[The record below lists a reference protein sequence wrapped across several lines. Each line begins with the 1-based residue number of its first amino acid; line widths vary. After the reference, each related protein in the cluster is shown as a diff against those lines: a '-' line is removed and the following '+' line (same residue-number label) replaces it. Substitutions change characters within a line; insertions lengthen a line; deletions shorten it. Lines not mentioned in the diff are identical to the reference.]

1 MSEELKPCP
10 FCGGKAVIEVI
21 EPHRHIICKMPVYK
35 GGAFIECTEC
45 GCAISG
51 ETETEATEKWN
62 RRMNDPEKVVK
73 QLEEYRSEMEQ
84 FGCDGILTDMIEIV
98 KGGGTDADQTDF
110 VQYRDGSG
118 DSGRKKELYKA
129 DYETTTYS
137 TLWNAVCDDKIIN
150 VN

>member
-21 EPHRHIICKMPVYK
+21 EPHKHIICKMPVYK

-45 GCAISG
+45 ECAISG

-98 KGGGTDADQTDF
+98 KGGGTD
-110 VQYRDGSG
+110 
-118 DSGRKKELYKA
+118 
-129 DYETTTYS
+129 ETTEQTNKS
-137 TLWNAVCDDKIIN
+137 TKRNYIKQQPGTGSLDGNIREQGHIRN
-150 VN
+150 Y